1 MACRDAYEMEIKN
14 MNSVTDVNQ
23 ETKTVPAESISGTE
37 RLLFGVD
44 SKVPSDELLQNNLTE
59 FEWVARNKL
68 YPDFWG
74 RNITGENRLTK
85 EEIAFLHSKGCR
97 IAAICNG
104 SDAMETEE
112 QGKIQAKKIIL
123 AALELGI
130 PETASIFLE
139 LEEPV
144 NATED
149 YMKGYIQGM
158 LSEGYIPG
166 FKANTDANYSF
177 DREYSRGMQNYP
189 ELFGQSLIWA
199 VRPSLK
205 EYERVTTTHLIHPDN
220 WVPYAPSGITR
231 DEIAVW
237 QYGRECHP
245 IHNNAGKETSFNVN
259 LVRSEAVILN
269 KMF

>member
-1 MACRDAYEMEIKN
+1 MACKDAYEMEIKN
-14 MNSVTDVNQ
+14 VNSVTDINQ
-23 ETKTVPAESISGTE
+23 ENRIAPEESTPDIE

-59 FEWVARNKL
+59 FEWAARNKL
-68 YPDFWG
+68 HPDFWG

-85 EEIAFLHSKGCR
+85 EEIDFLHKKGCR

-123 AALELGI
+123 ASLELGI
-130 PETASIFLE
+130 PETAAIFLE
-139 LEEPV
+139 LDEPV

-149 YMKGYIQGM
+149 YMKGYIQGL
-158 LSEGYIPG
+158 LSEGYTPG
-166 FKANTDANYSF
+166 FKANTDASYSF
-177 DREYSRGMQNYP
+177 DREYSRGMQNHP

-199 VRPSLK
+199 VKPSLK

-220 WVPYAPSGITR
+220 WRPYAPSGITR
-231 DEIAVW
+231 EEIAVW

-245 IHNNAGKETSFNVN
+245 IHSHEGTETSFNIN
-259 LVRSEAVILN
+259 LVKDENVILN

>member
-1 MACRDAYEMEIKN
+1 MACKDAYEMEIKS
-14 MNSVTDVNQ
+14 MNGVTDVNQ
-23 ETKTVPAESISGTE
+23 KPTIAPEENFHSTG

-44 SKVPSDELLQNNLTE
+44 SEVPSDELLQNNLTE

-74 RNITGENRLTK
+74 RNITGEHRLTK

-104 SDAMETEE
+104 SNTMETEE
-112 QGKIQAKKIIL
+112 QGKIQAKKIVL

-130 PETASIFLE
+130 PETAAIFLK
-139 LEEPV
+139 LDEPV

-149 YMKGYIQGM
+149 YMRGYIQEM
-158 LSEGYIPG
+158 ISEGYTPG
-166 FKANTDANYSF
+166 FQANTDASYSF
-177 DREYSRGMQNYP
+177 DREYSRGMQNHP

-199 VRPSLK
+199 VKPSLK
-205 EYERVTTTHLIHPDN
+205 EYKRVTTTHLIHPDN
-220 WVPYAPSGITR
+220 WGPYAPSGITR
-231 DEIAVW
+231 DQIAAW

-245 IHNNAGKETSFNVN
+245 IQNDTGKETFFNVS
-259 LVRSEAVILN
+259 LVKSEAIILD